1 VHEDPGGPSSRADN
15 FLPGRLH
22 LARAVL
28 DRLDEV
34 PLGTPFTILTTVN
47 GAITGTFDEIVSNDI
62 YTVTYLPQSVV
73 GVLDEIV
80 IFRDGFE
87 AGDS

>member
-1 VHEDPGGPSSRADN
+1 MHEDPGGPSSRADN
-15 FLPGRLH
+15 FLPGCLH

-47 GAITGTFDEIVSNDI
+47 GTITGTFDEIVSNDI

>member
-15 FLPGRLH
+15 FLPGCLH
-22 LARAVL
+22 HARAVL

-47 GAITGTFDEIVSNDI
+47 GTITGTFDEIVSNDI

-80 IFRDGFE
+80 IFRDGLE

>member
-1 VHEDPGGPSSRADN
+1 MHEDPGAPSSRADN
-15 FLPGRLH
+15 FLPGCLH

-47 GAITGTFDEIVSNDI
+47 GTITGTFDEIVSNDI